1 MARLGFNS
9 EAQPERSTVAGW
21 PVERVAR
28 RRFSAV
34 SVVQSRP
41 YIWPY
46 HGAIKTKQ
54 TALVICVDVTDEID
68 ETLPALSRL
77 VELRDRAASAGVR
90 VVHLPGVGCA
100 PLLAPRPGELT
111 VERPEFGGFTGTG
124 LDLVLRGAGLTDLLM
139 TGFPF
144 ELGADCTMREAN
156 DLGYECL
163 MVEDCCTG
171 LSDQTLT
178 GAVSSVQMSGG
189 IFGVVATST
198 EVLAALSDL

>member
-1 MARLGFNS
+1 VLAS
-9 EAQPERSTVAGW
+9 EWRFVGIATGDST
-21 PVERVAR
+21 
-28 RRFSAV
+28 AV

-46 HGAIKTKQ
+46 HGEIKPAQ
-54 TALVICVDVTDEID
+54 TALVISVDPVDDID
-68 ETLPALSRL
+68 ETSPALARL
-77 VELRDRAASAGVR
+77 VELRDRLSSAGVR

-100 PLLAPRPGELT
+100 PLLAPWVGELT

-124 LDLVLRGAGLTDLLM
+124 LDLVLRGAGLTDLLI

-163 MVEDCCTG
+163 LVEDCCTG
-171 LSDQTLT
+171 LSESTLI

-189 IFGVVATST
+189 IFGAVATSA
-198 EVLAALSDL
+198 EVLTALSGLGTTSG